1 MDRRHL
7 RLAAAIAPLLLLGAP
22 RAGEARACNPRL
34 DLTSPRARFQ
44 DNGDGTATDRRT
56 GLTWQ
61 RCVLGA
67 SLSEEGTPG
76 VLGDDRCLDTGT
88 KAFTWQEALQAAAA
102 LNAAGGFAGHADWR
116 LPDRKEL
123 ESLVERACTGPSLN
137 DAVFPD
143 TPAGWSFTSTP
154 VAPSSFSGTS
164 PSAHAVDFT
173 TGSVFTA
180 GKTEKRL
187 PVRLVRG

>member
-1 MDRRHL
+1 MIRP
-7 RLAAAIAPLLLLGAP
+7 RLAAALVPLLLLGAP
-22 RAGEARACNPRL
+22 RAIEARACNPRL

-67 SLSEEGTPG
+67 TLSEEGTPG
-76 VLGDDRCLDTGT
+76 VLGDDRCLPTGIA
-88 KAFTWQEALQAAAA
+88 AFTWQEALEAVAA
-102 LNAAGGFAGHADWR
+102 LNAAGGLAGHADWR
-116 LPDRKEL
+116 LPSRKEL
-123 ESLVERACTGPSLN
+123 ESIVERACTGPAID

-143 TPAGWSFTSTP
+143 TPAGWSFTSTT
-154 VAPSSFSGTS
+154 VAPSSFSGSS
-164 PSAHAVDFT
+164 PSAHAIDFT
-173 TGSVFTA
+173 TGFVFTA
-180 GKTEKRL
+180 GKTSKPL